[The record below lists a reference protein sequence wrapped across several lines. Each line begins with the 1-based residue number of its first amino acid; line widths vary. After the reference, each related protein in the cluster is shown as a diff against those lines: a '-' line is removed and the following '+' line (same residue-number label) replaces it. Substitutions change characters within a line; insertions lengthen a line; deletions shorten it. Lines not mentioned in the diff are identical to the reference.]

1 MLIILGRIV
10 LWIAVIFA
18 NLTTLVCCAMIDEM
32 LEKNPDHWDITGR
45 DIMQFMKKRFFSFWS
60 KKKK

>member
-32 LEKNPDHWDITGR
+32 LEKNLDYGDFNCLDVLR
-45 DIMQFMKKRFFSFWS
+45 FLKKKFFSFWG
-60 KKKK
+60 KKK